1 MNFIEEIPSTVFT
14 DLKEIG
20 HGTFASI
27 YSAIFKKTNTRVAVK
42 AIVKDEASK
51 EFVQNEIDVHKS
63 LHHPLIAEFL
73 FDFDTEHLKILVME
87 LIDGCSLLDKVNLDD
102 NFIGSIQAQHIF
114 VQLASVVQYLHNTKK
129 VAHHDLKL
137 ENIMVDVYGH
147 IRVIDFGF
155 SMPISQTSPSMCG
168 SVPYLPPEILQGTH
182 YGPEA
187 DIWGMGV
194 ILFSLISGRLPFFDD
209 DIGTMAFEICE
220 QEPPYPSIVQSN
232 CLDIMKKML
241 CKDYTKRI
249 TINEIAQHSYVTS
262 CPLSFIDF
270 EALACNIEYK
280 NVEERIKA
288 IENHTYTLK
297 IDVDSEIF
305 KLNFKPNSLN
315 RRSSQMAVLGKSTLK
330 LPFNNLQ
337 TRRMTQVVHPKPIYR
352 TKKAIAHS
360 AFPNM
365 QHELSQSIGA
375 KD

>member
-137 ENIMVDVYGH
+137 ENILVDNYGH
-147 IRVIDFGF
+147 IRLADFG
-155 SMPISQTSPSMCG
+155 ISVCNSTNESINNFHCSPAFG
-168 SVPYLPPEILQGTH
+168 APEVLRKEPYDAFK
-182 YGPEA
+182 A
-187 DIWGMGV
+187 DVW
-194 ILFSLISGRLPFFDD
+194 SLGITIYYAATGELPFKHRT
-209 DIGTMAFEICE
+209 ISEMVNE
-220 QEPPYPSIVQSN
+220 
-232 CLDIMKKML
+232 MKL
-241 CKDYTKRI
+241 
-249 TINEIAQHSYVTS
+249 
-262 CPLSFIDF
+262 
-270 EALACNIEYK
+270 
-280 NVEERIKA
+280 
-288 IENHTYTLK
+288 
-297 IDVDSEIF
+297 VDG
-305 KLNFKPNSLN
+305 L
-315 RRSSQMAVLGKSTLK
+315 
-330 LPFNNLQ
+330 
-337 TRRMTQVVHPKPIYR
+337 
-352 TKKAIAHS
+352 
-360 AFPNM
+360 
-365 QHELSQSIGA
+365 
-375 KD
+375 